1 MTETKLYPSPESI
14 KDSTAGQ
21 PSFIKMQTMKKLP
34 LSK

>member
-14 KDSTAGQ
+14 KDLMGGQ
-21 PSFIKMQTMKKLP
+21 PLFIKMQTMKKLP